1 MHIHV
6 NGRNIEITD
15 AIKAYVKE
23 KAGKVVAHYEQID
36 AIDAI
41 PEEITDQ
48 SAGLIAYAQSCFNEL
63 KYSRFRDIIVNHVR
77 R

>member
-23 KAGKVVAHYEQID
+23 NR
-36 AIDAI
+36 
-41 PEEITDQ
+41 Q
-48 SAGLIAYAQSCFNEL
+48 SRSSL
-63 KYSRFRDIIVNHVR
+63 
-77 R
+77 